1 MLIVLTSSMEY
12 LSFPPLEHADTIFSE
27 IGNLSTIAEHANIV
41 STTFQ
46 KINMVPVYF

>member
-1 MLIVLTSSMEY
+1 MEY